1 MTMQKCIATVL
12 TIESS
17 GDVYVGQPYTLSC
30 IAAESTSG
38 RYTSLVWV
46 DRSNHIL
53 RRSDGSG
60 SRLELEFP
68 SLTLSDVSNYTCK
81 VTYSNGD
88 SRELTKEVIAAGN
101 YTDHFLHII

>member
-1 MTMQKCIATVL
+1 M

-17 GDVYVGQPYTLSC
+17 GDVQIGQPHTLSC
-30 IAAESTSG
+30 IVAESTSG
-38 RYTSLVWV
+38 PFTSLMWI
-46 DRSNHIL
+46 DSSSRIL

-88 SRELTKEVIAAGN
+88 RRELTKEVIAAGN
-101 YTDHFLHII
+101 YLIIHYTIIIPFVYFLM